1 MQQQKIRNGTEW
13 LIRRCKYYAIAVVLA
28 ATACAPTKPPLP
40 TQTFQATSS
49 EEMLNARM
57 AYDDCLIAAARK
69 ADDGKSDAST
79 IALAM
84 KSQCI
89 PQTER
94 VVRALAGATI
104 GPGISAGEAYLS
116 AKTIVEEQYRENAIK
131 AVLFVRKG
139 KQL

>member
-1 MQQQKIRNGTEW
+1 MTKVKTMRHQIMRNGEAWFT
-13 LIRRCKYYAIAVVLA
+13 RRCKYFSIVLALA
-28 ATACAPTKPPLP
+28 ATACAPARLAPPV
-40 TQTFQATSS
+40 QTSTSA
-49 EEMLNARM
+49 EELLNARM

-94 VVRALAGATI
+94 VTRALAGATM
-104 GPGISAGEAYLS
+104 GPGISPGAAYAS
-116 AKTIVEEQYRENAIK
+116 AKTIV
-131 AVLFVRKG
+131 
-139 KQL
+139 

>member
-1 MQQQKIRNGTEW
+1 MRNGGAW
-13 LIRRCKYYAIAVVLA
+13 FIRRCKCFSIVLALA
-28 ATACAPTKPPLP
+28 ATACAPARLATPA
-40 TQTFQATSS
+40 QTSQATSAD
-49 EEMLNARM
+49 ELLAARM

-94 VVRALAGATI
+94 VTRALAGATM
-104 GPGISAGEAYLS
+104 GPGISPGAAYAS
-116 AKTIVEEQYRENAIK
+116 AKTIVEEQYRENAVK
-131 AVLFVRKG
+131 AVLFVRSGESKH
-139 KQL
+139 

>member
-1 MQQQKIRNGTEW
+1 
-13 LIRRCKYYAIAVVLA
+13 
-28 ATACAPTKPPLP
+28 
-40 TQTFQATSS
+40 
-49 EEMLNARM
+49 M

-94 VVRALAGATI
+94 VTRALAGATM
-104 GPGISAGEAYLS
+104 GPGISPGAAYAS
-116 AKTIVEEQYRENAIK
+116 AKTIVEEQYRENAVK
-131 AVLFVRKG
+131 AVLFVRTG
-139 KQL
+139 KLQ